1 MPAEH
6 CAVVCR
12 AVQVLIAL
20 VIGLIVWIVLWSL
33 GSKADD
39 AFLPLV
45 VLILIG
51 AVARLTTP
59 YINEKLKP

>member
-1 MPAEH
+1 
-6 CAVVCR
+6 
-12 AVQVLIAL
+12 VQVLIAL
-20 VIGLIVWIVLWSL
+20 VIGLVTWVVLWSL

-45 VLILIG
+45 LLVLIG